1 LRARIFLTHY
11 KLLVSAFIA
20 IFYLVSNLMFLYG
33 LDDSVNH
40 INARRFVGSR
50 HVSDVLQFVGSRFT
64 NPPPPESMG
73 LFRPMRVAHTF
84 ISVRLSE
91 YVSFFPDV
99 LNALTAGFLSYVLL
113 KFAESL
119 SLSKRVAV
127 CSTVWFFGC
136 IPIVAMGNV
145 VLVSQFFVIAGIYL
159 SALFYYRYVTSRRLL
174 WLACSALSIFIF
186 GLYAEALLVAAVGI
200 GICGGFY
207 LLRKEWK
214 LAAISMLFALLAGF
228 LVIGNAFIITWDLA
242 QITRTFS
249 SVLVRRGYDANGMAE
264 QGVLAIIFEKA
275 FSYIETFRQPMLSGI
290 FFSVSP
296 YLIIFSVIAFV
307 YLVLVKR
314 NYAWLAG
321 IGLAVFLLTA
331 NVNMAIGAVIV
342 VMALYYA
349 KHYPVLV
356 SMLFAGLIVLG
367 PVFVIDVHLSYFL
380 PAFLLLVFRIIFDA
394 YEAIRWNSLRYIFI
408 ASATLLPVILVSN
421 YASGA
426 YLSAKVANDNR
437 IVAEE
442 FTTALDN
449 GIVLCN
455 FRHVFDLYMYTN
467 LGREPQDYK
476 ETAFFTATVPLYGEK
491 RAVRT
496 DEQFKNW
503 ILTNEN
509 KGKPLYFLVLDHN
522 RLSSGNRNSFHSPR
536 FLDSSI
542 CSKKF
547 EGSHVL
553 NVSVPFFDPG
563 FLLASYFYKHNLL
576 PGFIAYPIFPD
587 MINGIG
593 VEYGFFSKRLFAS
606 YRLFRVQGNP
616 AQQTIRDEWTPEGPI
631 KKVREYRGFSIV
643 LVNGRYLAMPQSKGL
658 FDVKRALD
666 SGTFASDDYY
676 QIISQIE
683 GSYKGTPSAD
693 SANEGFDALNAF
705 DSSPYTF
712 WETTF
717 GRTGKAFP
725 HWLQIDF
732 GVRKKTIKRYALQT
746 GSHGKGGR
754 DATGRMPK
762 DWRFEGSNDGSDWTV
777 LDTEAD
783 QTDWKVNE
791 RRTYGCANPAS
802 FQYYRLYITA
812 GVYPNILRLYE
823 LEMME

>member
-1 LRARIFLTHY
+1 MRARIFLTHY
-11 KLLVSAFIA
+11 KVLISASIA
-20 IFYLVSNLMFLYG
+20 IFYLVSNLTFMYG

-40 INARRFVGSR
+40 INAWQTIGSKDTSGVLAFVGS
-50 HVSDVLQFVGSRFT
+50 VFT
-64 NPPPPESMG
+64 NPPRAESKR
-73 LFRPMRVAHTF
+73 LFRPMRTTHTF
-84 ISVRLSE
+84 VSTHLSKSI
-91 YVSFFPDV
+91 SFFPDV

-113 KFAESL
+113 KFAESI
-119 SLSKRVAV
+119 SICRHVAA

-145 VLVSQFFVIAGIYL
+145 VLVSQFFVISGIYL
-159 SALFYYRYVTSRRLL
+159 SAIFYYRYVTSRRLL
-174 WLACSALSIFIF
+174 WLVCSALSIFVF
-186 GLYAEALLVAAVGI
+186 GLYAEALLIAAVGI
-200 GICGGFY
+200 GICGGFN
-207 LLRKEWK
+207 LLRREWK
-214 LAAISMLFALLAGF
+214 LAAISMLFAMLAGF

-249 SVLVRRGYDANGMAE
+249 STLLVRGYDVSSMAN
-264 QGVLAIIFEKA
+264 QGGVGFILNKVV
-275 FSYIETFRQPMLSGI
+275 SYLEIYRQPIFSAI

-296 YLIIFSVIAFV
+296 YLIIFSVIAFI

-321 IGLAVFLLTA
+321 IGLSVFLLTI
-331 NVNMAIGAVIV
+331 NVNIAIGAVIV

-349 KHYPVLV
+349 KNYPLLV

-367 PVFVIDVHLSYFL
+367 PIFVSDVHLCYFL
-380 PAFLLLVFRIIFDA
+380 AALVLLVFRIIFDA
-394 YEAIRWNSLRYIFI
+394 YEAIRWNSLRYVFI

-437 IVAEE
+437 IVAEK

-449 GIVLCN
+449 GIVLSN

-467 LGREPQDYK
+467 LGREPRDYK
-476 ETAFFTATVPLYGEK
+476 EEVSFTATAPLYGEK

-496 DEQFKNW
+496 DEQFSKW

-509 KGKPLYFLVLDHN
+509 KGKPFYFLVVDNN
-522 RLSSGNRNSFHSPR
+522 RLFGKQVFHGPR
-536 FLDSSI
+536 FLESPI

-547 EGSHVL
+547 EGSRVL

-563 FLLASYFYKHNLL
+563 FLLAPYFYRHNLV
-576 PGFIAYPIFPD
+576 GRFIAYPIFPD
-587 MINGIG
+587 MVDDIG

-606 YRLFRVQGNP
+606 YRLFRVQGNLT
-616 AQQTIRDEWTPEGPI
+616 QQTIRDEWALEGPI

-643 LVNGRYLAMPQSKGL
+643 LVNGRYFAIPHSQGP
-658 FDVKRALD
+658 FEVTRAFD

-676 QIISQIE
+676 KIISQIE

-693 SANEGFDALNAF
+693 SPNTGSFTAKNAF
-705 DSSPYTF
+705 DGSTNTF
-712 WETTF
+712 WET
-717 GRTGKAFP
+717 GSSPFP

-732 GVRKKTIKRYALQT
+732 ERRKKMIKRYALQT
-746 GSHGKGGR
+746 GSHGKDGR
-754 DATGRMPK
+754 DSTGRMPK
-762 DWRFEGSNDGSDWTV
+762 DWRFEGSNDGSNWTV
-777 LDTEAD
+777 LDTQAD

-791 RRTYGCANPAS
+791 RRTYSCANPGS

-812 GVYPNILRLYE
+812 GVHPNILRLYE